1 MQRRPH
7 ALLDAV
13 SLIFGAK
20 TDLELADRLL
30 LSAGSVSRIRKGTQ
44 PVSSDLIL
52 KVHLRTQLPVSRI
65 MDFLQEEKTR
75 RVHRANDKDD

>member
-13 SLIFGAK
+13 SLIFGVK

-30 LSAGSVSRIRKGTQ
+30 FSAGSVSRIRKGTQ
-44 PVSSDLIL
+44 PVSSDLVL
-52 KVHLRTQLPVSRI
+52 KIHLRTQLPVSRI
-65 MDFLQEEKTR
+65 MDLLQEEKTR